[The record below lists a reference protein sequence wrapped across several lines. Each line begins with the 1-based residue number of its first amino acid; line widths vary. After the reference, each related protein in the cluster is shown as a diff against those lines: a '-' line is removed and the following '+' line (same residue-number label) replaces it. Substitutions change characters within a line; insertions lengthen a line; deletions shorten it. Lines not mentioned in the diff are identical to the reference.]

1 MVVSGALKHLI
12 IGCNQV
18 LHNLEP
24 QHSLS
29 VANFSEFAPQV
40 IYIRSKDTN
49 ITCLVTTTV
58 ITVAGKNINIMGTS
72 EYIGEYFVLFLQY
85 FINLKLFQLKV

>member
-12 IGCNQV
+12 TGCNQAP
-18 LHNLEP
+18 HNAES

-29 VANFSEFAPQV
+29 VANFSEFAPEV

-49 ITCLVTTTV
+49 ITCLATTTV
-58 ITVAGKNINIMGTS
+58 IIVVGKIMGTS
-72 EYIGEYFVLFLQY
+72 EYTGAYFALFLQY
-85 FINLKLFQLKV
+85 FINLKLFKKS